1 MEDKTTV
8 FTLNKTFKKFK
19 TIKTTKTVV
28 EIFHLSTVDVLD
40 GPLAEEKVDMILKL
54 VDFRN

>member
-8 FTLNKTFKKFK
+8 FKFKKFK
-19 TIKTTKTVV
+19 TIKKTKTVV

-54 VDFRN
+54 EDFKN

>member
-8 FTLNKTFKKFK
+8 FTLKKTFKKFK
-19 TIKTTKTVV
+19 TIKKTKTVV
-28 EIFHLSTVDVLD
+28 EIVHLSTVDVLD